1 MCQARIILDGQE
13 IMKDVILVEPLEG
26 NKVRLMAMFEPI
38 QEVSAKIV
46 KIDLMK
52 NQIVLNPVEE
62 MDSDG

>member
-13 IMKDVILVEPLEG
+13 IMKDVILVEPLDG

-52 NQIVLNPVEE
+52 NQIVLDPIEE
-62 MDSDG
+62 VNEDE